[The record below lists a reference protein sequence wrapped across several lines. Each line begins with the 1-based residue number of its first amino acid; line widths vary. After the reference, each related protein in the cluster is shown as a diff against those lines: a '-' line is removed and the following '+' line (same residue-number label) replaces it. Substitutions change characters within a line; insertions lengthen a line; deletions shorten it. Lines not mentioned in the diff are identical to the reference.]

1 MEQSKSSRT
10 ICMKSILTQWSSR
23 YLLKIYVTIAYF
35 EHICLYS
42 GLQRN
47 FSLYSMCYQKFSK
60 HIHSLG
66 CGIHLSPVT
75 LRIDIKVRLLYV
87 YVYGWKRFLLW
98 TDSGVSNWNDIWSLK
113 KKNLV
118 QLRKVHEKR
127 NNATISPLAACC
139 LWVPNSTAQRCPSNA
154 QCFPN
159 CVQINHGIGS
169 CGGNILEGKFPQAF
183 WRPVLG

>member
-75 LRIDIKVRLLYV
+75 LRTDIKVRLLYV
-87 YVYGWKRFLLW
+87 YVYAWKRFLLR
-98 TDSGVSNWNDIWSLK
+98 TDSGISNWNDIWSLK
-113 KKNLV
+113 KEEFSAADKGPWE
-118 QLRKVHEKR
+118 EKQC
-127 NNATISPLAACC
+127 NHLSPCC
-139 LWVPNSTAQRCPSNA
+139 MLSLSCKLNSTVLSK
-154 QCFPN
+154 QCTMFSKL
-159 CVQINHGIGS
+159 CTD
-169 CGGNILEGKFPQAF
+169 
-183 WRPVLG
+183 